1 MSVGLP
7 GSGIG
12 GVFYLVSAL
21 WMPVHGAQRSLR
33 GKPAPNGRVIAQQ
46 FIMAALILFA
56 LWGTGYAID
65 FMLNGAATGS
75 SARHALGSGADSPV
89 PHVFRAAS
97 FLLTFGTLA
106 GVLLIVQ
113 ILRFVV
119 PPRAAATAEPP
130 TIDRKAA

>member
-12 GVFYLVSAL
+12 GVFYLLSAL

-33 GKPAPNGRVIAQQ
+33 GERFGVGVIARQSL
-46 FIMAALILFA
+46 MAALILFA
-56 LWGTGYAID
+56 LWGTGAVID
-65 FMLNGAATGS
+65 ILISAPNATSAARS
-75 SARHALGSGADSPV
+75 ALGSGADSPV
-89 PHVFRAAS
+89 PHVFRTAS
-97 FLLTFGTLA
+97 FALTFGTLA

-119 PPRAAATAEPP
+119 PQRVAPVTAPKP
-130 TIDRKAA
+130 VDRKAA